1 MIDPADFEKY
11 LKLKLEAEDLKNKMI
26 VHAQKVAVALFGQGA
41 KVTDFGKSPAKG
53 DSYAYGYISDDE
65 GIHIPMGL
73 LYAADWEAKVAERHE
88 KERIRFEKL
97 QEIWAKEKK
106 QKEEDQE
113 LKELERLK
121 KKYPD
126 MV

>member
-11 LKLKLEAEDLKNKMI
+11 LKLQAEAEDLKQKMI
-26 VHAQKVAVALFGQGA
+26 VHAQRVAVALYGAGA
-41 KVTDFGKSPAKG
+41 KITGFGKSPAKG
-53 DSYAYGYISDDE
+53 EPYAYGYISDDE
-65 GIHIPMGL
+65 GIHMPMEL
-73 LYAADWEAKVAERHE
+73 CYAADWEAKVAERHE

-97 QEIWAKEKK
+97 QEIWEKEKK
-106 QKEEDQE
+106 QREEDKE
-113 LKELERLK
+113 LKDLERLK